1 MDDPSASPPAT
12 TATPSGRPS
21 RWRPLALGGVTMMFL
36 AGVSL
41 AVPPR
46 EDVPVWGVPVAGG
59 VLVGLRAW
67 LRARVTSPGRQS

>member
-1 MDDPSASPPAT
+1 MDDPRGMTPAT
-12 TATPSGRPS
+12 TATPSGRLSP
-21 RWRPLALGGVTMMFL
+21 WRPVALGGVTMMIL

-59 VLVGLRAW
+59 VLVGLRTW

>member
-1 MDDPSASPPAT
+1 MDDLSASPPAT
-12 TATPSGRPS
+12 AATPSGRPS
-21 RWRPLALGGVTMMFL
+21 PWRPVALGVATMMIL

-59 VLVGLRAW
+59 VLVGLRGW
-67 LRARVTSPGRQS
+67 LRARVTPSGRQT